1 MPHANGCHNSAQCD
15 KVSIK
20 YRTQSNISTYGFTF
34 EYTLDSEVEVG
45 LWDEEKLQYV
55 AIAQDDENYPW
66 EFPADNPTQI
76 KFTDDCTSS

>member
-20 YRTQSNISTYGFTF
+20 YRTQSNIATYGFTF

-45 LWDEEKLQYV
+45 LWDESKLQYV
-55 AIAQDDENYPW
+55 AIAQE
-66 EFPADNPTQI
+66 
-76 KFTDDCTSS
+76 